1 MITRHTLRVVGPC
14 LGVVVMLTACSSST
28 PLAAQQIA
36 SPRSACSLLT
46 AGEAR
51 AAVGGTVQT
60 ASQCASLPSNQ
71 STALYVFSG
80 QGGRL
85 LRVDVAWGKRQVTTF
100 TVAHSGHARNL
111 TQGGGYVPPPQY
123 ANVTVSGVPA
133 YWRVSP
139 SPITGNPSARS
150 ISALAKGYVV
160 ILTSEGLTQSQD
172 ESALASII
180 NHL

>member
-1 MITRHTLRVVGPC
+1 M
-14 LGVVVMLTACSSST
+14 
-28 PLAAQQIA
+28 
-36 SPRSACSLLT
+36 
-46 AGEAR
+46 
-51 AAVGGTVQT
+51 
-60 ASQCASLPSNQ
+60 
-71 STALYVFSG
+71 
-80 QGGRL
+80 
-85 LRVDVAWGKRQVTTF
+85 LRVDIAWGKRQVTTF

-150 ISALAKGYVV
+150 ISALAKGYIV
-160 ILTSEGLTQSQD
+160 ILTSGGLTQSQD

-180 NHL
+180 SHL